1 MVRKCRPPRVK
12 DAGHSTLCAEV
23 SWISCNDQQRLS
35 QRLEQQAIGR
45 RLVLVGNVD
54 DLLRQGE
61 DHVKVLD
68 RQRYLSALPVWPMLS

>member
-12 DAGHSTLCAEV
+12 DAGHGTLCAEV

-45 RLVLVGNVD
+45 RLVLVGNVG